1 MVCQSYEIV
10 FTFPR
15 NPVMTRNNARLTDL
29 KNERKSNQMKLQNIP
44 LVFFLVNLYRSKF
57 HFLVSNY
64 FLILDFGKLL

>member
-1 MVCQSYEIV
+1 
-10 FTFPR
+10 
-15 NPVMTRNNARLTDL
+15 MTRNNARLTDL